1 MCKFVYIVRTDQNP
15 FGSCQPFSLLYI
27 MMTACATAYWATCAL
42 TCKSWTLRWVLTS
55 EWTCL
60 EKITIP
66 LDGAIHLSHNR
77 PHISQMTA
85 TACRGTSSKRY
96 EGGWWENGVNIL
108 YVPDK
113 QINYFQIVTLK
124 HRRLLTESTIKY
136 TLFIEIKHA
145 FIFDF
150 QTYSPNIWDKT
161 IYALHAFKNSSI
173 F

>member
-1 MCKFVYIVRTDQNP
+1 MFR
-15 FGSCQPFSLLYI
+15 
-27 MMTACATAYWATCAL
+27 
-42 TCKSWTLRWVLTS
+42 KS
-55 EWTCL
+55 
-60 EKITIP
+60 IP

-113 QINYFQIVTLK
+113 RINYFQIVTLK
-124 HRRLLTESTIKY
+124 HCRLLTESTIKY
-136 TLFIEIKHA
+136 TFFIEIKHA

-150 QTYSPNIWDKT
+150 QTCIYIRT
-161 IYALHAFKNSSI
+161 IFETKLYALHLLKTVQYFNKKLGKFGLI
-173 F
+173 G